1 MLLVT
6 QFDIDAD
13 IIDVPQTIVEDA
25 EYYQDQFLKWL
36 YNKSVNHSY
45 WSYKDSK
52 KHGLIYRSDSFVEWL
67 NKYPLKENS
76 QKAKIVSQHLSEY
89 EKILPIL
96 FF

>member
-13 IIDVPQTIVEDA
+13 IIDVPQTIVENA
-25 EYYQDQFLKWL
+25 EYFQDQFLKWL
-36 YNKSVNHSY
+36 YNESVNHSY
-45 WSYKDSK
+45 WSYKDGK
-52 KHGLIYRSDSFVEWL
+52 KYGLIYRSDAFVEWL
-67 NKYPLKENS
+67 NKYPLKNS

-89 EKILPIL
+89 EKALPIL